1 MTLARHVDHQA
12 QIVWLPVSGVQPVV
26 YVAKV
31 NAKPVAILE
40 LRPGLGYHLTTTA
53 GVLLGEFV
61 TFEEGEVAL
70 EQWMGTRARVLA

>member
-1 MTLARHVDHQA
+1 MTLARHIDSQA

-40 LRPGLGYHLTTTA
+40 LRPGSGYHLTTCA
-53 GVLLGEFV
+53 GQPLGEFV
-61 TFEEGEVAL
+61 TFEEGEAAL
-70 EQWMGTRARVLA
+70 EEWMGTRARVLA